1 VTHGAAHLATD
12 EGGPA
17 QERLAEIVRRRLDLG
32 GTVPVSLKEIG
43 ELSNINYVYQV
54 ETPGRTL
61 FLKVVPE
68 RPKRFAAHLPRE
80 RIFSE
85 AEGLRRFRGLV
96 AGVVVIPEVLFIDD
110 QEMALGM
117 SDVGEGRQV
126 LFTVLA
132 ERFDLL
138 SEQAEALGRALGSI
152 HGGTRGSGPL
162 RPPLEEAIIRKVI
175 FDGLLAP
182 GARHV
187 FPETWDEIAAEMQAH
202 GQCLVHADLWSK
214 NLLVRSGEPV
224 ALVDFE
230 GVFYGNPAFDLGTLT
245 AVALVPAIQR
255 PALIPEAL
263 DFTWRLLH
271 AWEAACGDGTW
282 FAEVLPRTLRTT
294 AVFLA
299 IRGFGPFAYSLN
311 EAQRQRLAQLAR
323 SLATEPP
330 ADLAHFGERVLQHA
344 GAAAG

>member
-1 VTHGAAHLATD
+1 MTPEVAPPAVDAGA
-12 EGGPA
+12 PA
-17 QERLAEIVRRRLDLG
+17 EERLADVVCRGLG
-32 GTVPVSLKEIG
+32 LGDTAPVSLQEIG
-43 ELSNINYVYQV
+43 ELSNINYVYRV
-54 ETPGRTL
+54 EAPARTL

-68 RPKRFAAHLPRE
+68 RPKRFAAQIPRE

-85 AEGLRRFRGLV
+85 AEGLRRFRGL
-96 AGVVVIPEVLFIDD
+96 AGDVVVIPEVLFLDD

-138 SEQAEALGRALGSI
+138 VEQAENLGRALGAI
-152 HGGTRGSGPL
+152 HRGTRGGGSL
-162 RPPLEEAIIRKVI
+162 RPPMEEMIIRKVI

-187 FPETWDEIAAEMQAH
+187 FSEKWDEIAAEMQAP

-230 GVFYGNPAFDLGTLT
+230 GVFYGDPAFDLGTLA
-245 AVALVPAIQR
+245 AVALIPALQR
-255 PALIPEAL
+255 PALTPEAL
-263 DFTWRLLH
+263 AFISRLLD
-271 AWEAACGDGTW
+271 AWCAACGDEIWAT
-282 FAEVLPRTLRTT
+282 EVLPRTLRAT

-299 IRGFGPFAYSLN
+299 IRGFGPFAYNLDEAERQSL
-311 EAQRQRLAQLAR
+311 ADLAR

-330 ADLAHFGERVLQHA
+330 ADLAAFSERVLQHA
-344 GAAAG
+344 GIAAG